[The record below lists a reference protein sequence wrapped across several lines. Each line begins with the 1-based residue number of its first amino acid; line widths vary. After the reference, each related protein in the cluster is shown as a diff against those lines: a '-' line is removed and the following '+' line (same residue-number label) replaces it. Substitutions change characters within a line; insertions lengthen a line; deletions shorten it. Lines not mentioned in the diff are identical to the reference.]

1 MGVKIKKR
9 QYSLKFFFIKFIL
22 SLIIGA
28 GVSIALPLVLATLA
42 SNMGYITVANYNEIQ
57 AEKTAKILETEKN
70 PDYKNIPAGIKY
82 LIISKEFD
90 ILNTNMSNGEQKDAL
105 RYANGKFEKTA
116 SGKQFILVTRDKEFC
131 ILQYYIG
138 SHFTNIWLDIH
149 MPSPDILINAGMI
162 LNCLFVFSIMV
173 FLFAKELRK
182 ELKPV
187 MDATTKIE
195 EQELEFN
202 ISSSRIIEFNDILK
216 SIYNMKNSLKKSLK
230 TQYLYKEMKI
240 VLVLWTKREKC
251 MKV

>member
-202 ISSSRIIEFNDILK
+202 ISSSRII
-216 SIYNMKNSLKKSLK
+216 
-230 TQYLYKEMKI
+230 
-240 VLVLWTKREKC
+240 
-251 MKV
+251 